1 MSEVREPDRLPRAD
15 AGEGVR
21 ARVASGRGGFVE
33 ILHHARADLLDSLEE
48 GAGPDD
54 PRVREALARLP
65 DQVDAALA
73 DHRHRQR
80 RWPSRTD
87 GERLTRAFRAL
98 DESGIIAREDFT
110 CCDTCGRAALDA
122 ELGVRNSE
130 PGGAATRG
138 YAFYHHGESLA
149 AADGGSLYVGFESSH
164 PVRLAAVGE
173 EVAEVL
179 RAHGLTVE
187 WDGDSGRKLRVRA
200 DWSHRRWDRQAAFA
214 GPAADGEP
222 MVTVGIGSPGPY
234 AVPPWI
240 TRYEGRVAVREFAR
254 MVLPWMPGGFVAT
267 LRSDHGDSAEIT
279 RDFDLLRVAGGPALS
294 RERAEEPLGRWAVG
308 AAWPGE
314 DAHPS
319 PSGLL
324 EVTYADTAEEGAG
337 YVDYAEPMRT
347 AAARHLVY
355 RLTPVKGTF
364 AVFASRGEGVVQM
377 MWEPG
382 PRLWMESPSP
392 EESLARGRHVSLPE
406 AEEMVR
412 VLGDEGR
419 VALADL
425 GGLRVTR
432 W

>member
-1 MSEVREPDRLPRAD
+1 MSEVREPDRHPHTD
-15 AGEGVR
+15 AGEGIEV
-21 ARVASGRGGFVE
+21 RVASGRGGFVE
-33 ILHHARADLLDSLEE
+33 ILHHARRDLLDSLGEE
-48 GAGPDD
+48 PDPDD
-54 PRVREALARLP
+54 SRVHAALARLS

-73 DHRHRQR
+73 DHANRQR

-110 CCDTCGRAALDA
+110 CCDACGRAVLDA

-138 YAFYHHGESLA
+138 YAFYHHGESRLA
-149 AADGGSLYVGFESSH
+149 AGGAPLAVGFESSH
-164 PVRLAAVGE
+164 PIRLAAVGE

-179 RAHGLTVE
+179 RAHGLTVD
-187 WDGDSGRKLRVRA
+187 WDGDPGRKLSVRM

-214 GPAADGEP
+214 GPAANGEP
-222 MVTVGIGSPGPY
+222 MVRVDVAGPGPY
-234 AVPPWI
+234 AVPAWI
-240 TRYEGRVAVREFAR
+240 TRYEGRVPVREFAR
-254 MVLPWMPGGFVAT
+254 MVLPWIPNGFVAT
-267 LRSDHGDSAEIT
+267 LQSDLGHSAEIT
-279 RDFDLLRVAGGPALS
+279 RDFDLLRVTGGPALS
-294 RERAEEPLGRWAVG
+294 RERVEEPLSRWAVG

-314 DAHPS
+314 DARPS

-324 EVTYADTAEEGAG
+324 EVNYADTEEEGMG

-347 AAARHLVY
+347 AAARHLVH

-364 AVFASRGEGVVQM
+364 AVFSSRDEGVVQM

-392 EESLARGRHVSLPE
+392 RESLARGRHVSLPE

-425 GGLRVTR
+425 GRLRVTR